1 MGSAQSDTQRLI
13 DVRLR
18 SPSLL
23 MRRRIIRLAIPNI
36 VSNITVPLLALVDVG
51 LAGHTAT
58 GGTSIGAVAVASGA
72 VSTLYWLFGFLRMGT
87 TGFVARCFGAKEW
100 QKVNRHL
107 AQGIT
112 MALLSGL
119 LLLLMMPLVLLFVRF
134 MAQRELVL
142 GSAAVEYAR
151 LALCGAPA
159 AMLLYVFNGW
169 FIGMQNTRVPMLG
182 AITINLLNISLSYL
196 FVHVF
201 KMGVRGLALGTIIAQ
216 YSGMIFFSVMA
227 RYRYWEVLCRFR
239 VADLWHLSGGR
250 SYFTTHRDL
259 FVRSAL
265 LSAVTLF
272 FTYASTSYGEEIV
285 AANTLLLQL
294 FNLFSYFMDG
304 FAYAG
309 EALTGR
315 YLGMRRKEALQML
328 VRQLFSVAVPLTLGA
343 TLLYFLFPEPFLS
356 FLSDSPQV
364 VETALR
370 WSPFV
375 AFVPLVGF
383 AAFLWDGIFVGA
395 TYAKGLLWSMLLASA
410 CFFSIYWG
418 TRSLWG
424 VASLWLAFDVYLA
437 VRGLVQWLLWHRHF
451 ATLLQESN
459 L

>member
-1 MGSAQSDTQRLI
+1 
-13 DVRLR
+13 
-18 SPSLL
+18 

-216 YSGMIFFSVMA
+216 YSGVIFFSS
-227 RYRYWEVLCRFR
+227 
-239 VADLWHLSGGR
+239 WHDTAIGK
-250 SYFTTHRDL
+250 YF
-259 FVRSAL
+259 
-265 LSAVTLF
+265 
-272 FTYASTSYGEEIV
+272 
-285 AANTLLLQL
+285 
-294 FNLFSYFMDG
+294 
-304 FAYAG
+304 
-309 EALTGR
+309 
-315 YLGMRRKEALQML
+315 
-328 VRQLFSVAVPLTLGA
+328 
-343 TLLYFLFPEPFLS
+343 
-356 FLSDSPQV
+356 
-364 VETALR
+364 
-370 WSPFV
+370 
-375 AFVPLVGF
+375 VGF
-383 AAFLWDGIFVGA
+383 GWRIFGI
-395 TYAKGLLWSMLLASA
+395 
-410 CFFSIYWG
+410 
-418 TRSLWG
+418 
-424 VASLWLAFDVYLA
+424 
-437 VRGLVQWLLWHRHF
+437 
-451 ATLLQESN
+451 
-459 L
+459 